1 MQDKVYIFYTI
12 LLWNSKLNK
21 SRIKRHVAA
30 FWNLCDRPRPIEITH
45 TNVLNIT
52 LKRVLMV
59 LYHLHL
65 YILGKISTL
74 DILLWNSSVDTWFG
88 CRKLVVS
95 GNICWKYFVTNFLIW
110 IPIKQPQLVRDE
122 CWWQFW
128 YFGDGSVTVSRLVKV
143 HIESSTSV
151 SLRISHS
158 WSTLDHTSHVIDIVV

>member
-30 FWNLCDRPRPIEITH
+30 FWNLRDRPRPIEITH

-74 DILLWNSSVDTWFG
+74 DILLWNSSVNTWF
-88 CRKLVVS
+88 CCQKLVVS
-95 GNICWKYFVTNFLIW
+95 GNNCWKYSVTNFLIW
-110 IPIKQPQLVRDE
+110 IPIKQPQLVE
-122 CWWQFW
+122 MNV
-128 YFGDGSVTVSRLVKV
+128 GDNFDILVTGLWPSADSSKFILKV
-143 HIESSTSV
+143 QLQSLSESATIG
-151 SLRISHS
+151 RP
-158 WSTLDHTSHVIDIVV
+158 